1 MPRRTLAG
9 SAELRGVGLHT
20 GACSVV
26 RLNRAESGSGIVFR
40 REDLPGKPQIR
51 ASIGQVEATE
61 RRTGLARGAA
71 TVDTVEHLLA
81 AAHAWQL
88 DDLEI
93 AIEGPEP
100 PMLDGSF
107 LPWFEAFEQAGM
119 AEQEGEPATVRVAT
133 AFTVQEGDAGY
144 VVAPGKGLQLT
155 ATIQW
160 PHPMIGRQS
169 ASLVVTPDV
178 FKRDIAPARTFGF
191 VNEVEGLQ
199 LRGLLKGASPD
210 MAVVLTDNG
219 LASGCLRWPDEFV
232 RHKLGDILGD
242 LALLGA
248 RIDARI
254 IAERPSHQGNIAL
267 ARALAR
273 QASRVDPSRMDI
285 SAILKVLPHRY
296 PFLLV
301 DRIIEMEP
309 GVRIVGI
316 KNVTI
321 NEPFFEGHFPGH
333 PIMPGVLIVE
343 AMAQVGGMLLMS
355 AFDDPDSKVVYF
367 TALDG
372 VRFRKPVLPG
382 DQIRFEVEVVQVRG
396 KTCRTRGQAFVD
408 GQVVCEAENMMARMM
423 DR

>member
-1 MPRRTLAG
+1 MPRRTLARG
-9 SAELRGVGLHT
+9 AELRGVGLHT
-20 GACSVV
+20 GACTVV
-26 RLNRAESGSGIVFR
+26 RLRPAPAGSGIVFR
-40 REDLPGKPQIR
+40 RDDLPGAPEIR

-61 RRTGLARGAA
+61 RRTGLANGPA

-81 AAHAWQL
+81 AAHAWHL
-88 DDLEI
+88 DDVLI

-107 LPWFEAFEQAGM
+107 LPWFEAFESAGI
-119 AEQEGEPATVRVAT
+119 AEHEGDPSIVKVHSP
-133 AFTVQEGDAGY
+133 FTVQDGDASY

-160 PHPMIGRQS
+160 PHPLIGRQS
-169 ASLVVTPDV
+169 ASFSVTPEV
-178 FKRDIAPARTFGF
+178 FKQDIAQARTFGF
-191 VNEVEGLQ
+191 VDEVEGLQ
-199 LRGLLKGASPD
+199 ARGLLKGASPE
-210 MAVVLTDNG
+210 MAVVLSETG
-219 LASGCLRWPDEFV
+219 VASGALRWPDEFV

-242 LALLGA
+242 LTLLGA
-248 RIDARI
+248 RVEARI
-254 IAERPSHQGNIAL
+254 IAERPSHQGNVAL

-273 QASRVDPSRMDI
+273 QARRIDPSRMDI
-285 SAILKVLPHRY
+285 STILRVLPHRY

-321 NEPFFEGHFPGH
+321 NEPFFQGHFPGH

-343 AMAQVGGMLLMS
+343 AMAQVGGMLLMGS
-355 AFDDPDSKVVYF
+355 EDDPDSKVVYF

-382 DQIRFEVEVVQVRG
+382 DQLRFEVEVVQVRG

-408 GQVVCEAENMMARMM
+408 GQVVCEAENMMARMV